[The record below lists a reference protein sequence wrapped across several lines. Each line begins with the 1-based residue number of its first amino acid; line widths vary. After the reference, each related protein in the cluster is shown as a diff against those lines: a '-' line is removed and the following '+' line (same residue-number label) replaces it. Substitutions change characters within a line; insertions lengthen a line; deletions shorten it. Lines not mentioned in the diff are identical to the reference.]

1 MPHLMPLSA
10 KLGVVTGVLSTSA
23 VTAHGQ
29 SAESG
34 HAETRAR
41 AWRARETMLPAQ
53 WRAVRALLLVPTLDA
68 RLLQKLAV
76 LLLRHTLATL
86 LDD

>member
-1 MPHLMPLSA
+1 LSA
-10 KLGVVTGVLSTSA
+10 KSGVLTGVLSTYA
-23 VTAHGQ
+23 ATAHDRPGCVF
-29 SAESG
+29 G

-41 AWRARETMLPAQ
+41 AWRTRETMLPAQ
-53 WRAVRALLLVPTLDA
+53 RRAVRALLLVPALDA